1 MERHLYNLLLR
12 VFMYALPLWLGIFE
26 LTIHQAID
34 ERVPQS
40 FIAPG
45 TMLAAIALL
54 VPLCLARNEPEM
66 HASWQDKLIYRCDI
80 ALIIVASAFALAGMP
95 LWHQILGASLRGSDI
110 GWTEFHILDWSTN
123 NSVSMVYYISAIVLS
138 EIKRVTT

>member
-1 MERHLYNLLLR
+1 MERHLYNLFLR

-34 ERVPQS
+34 ERFPQA

-54 VPLCLARNEPEM
+54 VPLCLARKEPKIT
-66 HASWQDKLIYRCDI
+66 ASWQEKLGYRCDI
-80 ALIIVASAFALAGMP
+80 ALIAVASTFALAGMP
-95 LWHQILGASLRGSDI
+95 LWHQILGASLRGSEI
-110 GWTEFHILDWSTN
+110 GWPTFHILDWSTN
-123 NSVSMVYYISAIVLS
+123 LSVGMVYYISAIVLS
-138 EIKRVTT
+138 EIKRLTT